1 MTWRASQSVQP
12 PTHPDVN
19 IQRMLEDHAPDT
31 IAGLDKEIDQLV
43 QRIAKLVQQ
52 RSMIEMHMRLRNV
65 FEPTEQEG

>member
-1 MTWRASQSVQP
+1 
-12 PTHPDVN
+12 
-19 IQRMLEDHAPDT
+19 MLEDHAPDT